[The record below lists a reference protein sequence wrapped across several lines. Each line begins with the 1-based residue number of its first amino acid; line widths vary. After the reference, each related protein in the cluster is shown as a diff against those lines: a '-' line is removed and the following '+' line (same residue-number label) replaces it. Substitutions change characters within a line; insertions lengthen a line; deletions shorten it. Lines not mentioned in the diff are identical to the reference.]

1 MCEGKAD
8 LKIEF
13 IGDSISA
20 GCGVL
25 GDFRQNKSVENS
37 NSTKKYCL
45 FGAGIEFKNHIQ
57 SVGDQIRHIGGKRA
71 PAARAQIEW
80 GKELAD
86 FIEK

>member
-8 LKIEF
+8 FKIEF

-71 PAARAQIEW
+71 SCSQRANRV
-80 GKELAD
+80 GKGAGR
-86 FIEK
+86 FY